1 MSLLTLV
8 FKRFEK
14 RSVSLISL
22 ENDDDTA
29 AEKQLLLE
37 IECILGI
44 ERMSSPSIIWNVAW
58 KCW

>member
-8 FKRFEK
+8 FKRSEK